1 MTRVLVTGGAGFISS
16 NLCRHLLRASDH
28 EVVIMDALTYA
39 GNTANIADLLG
50 PRAPR
55 VRRGRHPRCRARRG
69 GRRGRR
75 RDRQR
80 RRRVARREV
89 DPRRRER
96 VRDHERRGHAG
107 AARRLIRRH
116 PGRALHPG
124 LVERGL
130 RHGRARPD
138 GRGPPAQPALA
149 VRRHEGRRRP
159 PRLQLLVHLRH
170 ARRGRAAVQQLRPLP
185 APREGHPA
193 LHHRGAPGSPA
204 DGARRRH
211 GEPRLAARRGHL
223 GGDRGRSSRRR
234 SSASR
239 ARC

>member
-16 NLCRHLLRASDH
+16 NLCRHLLRSSDH

-50 PRAPR
+50 HERLAFVEGDIR
-55 VRRGRHPRCRARRG
+55 DAAHVEEVVAGVDV
-69 GRRGRR
+69 
-75 RDRQR
+75 DRQR

-89 DPRRRER
+89 DPRRCER

-107 AARRLIRRH
+107 PARRDPPPPR
-116 PGRALHPG
+116 RALHPG

-130 RHGRARPD
+130 RHGRERPD
-138 GRGPPAQPALA
+138 GRGAPAQPALA
-149 VRRHEGRRRP
+149 VRRDEGRRRP

-185 APREGHPA
+185 APREGHPP
-193 LHHRGAPGSPA
+193 LHHRGAAGSPA
-204 DGARRRH
+204 DGARRRQR
-211 GEPRLAARRGHL
+211 EPGLAARRGHL
-223 GGDRGRSSRRR
+223 ARRSRRSSARR